1 MVLLLFLLRNGL
13 FLALNFPNVKDKRQK
28 NKRIILFVVCW
39 LSVARLPDI
48 DADKWTAYSG
58 SNAHYRH

>member
-1 MVLLLFLLRNGL
+1 
-13 FLALNFPNVKDKRQK
+13 
-28 NKRIILFVVCW
+28 LFVVCW
-39 LSVARLPDI
+39 LSVARLSDI